1 MKLRV
6 HILFFAF
13 CFLIDII
20 LGILFPLDYALR
32 SMIFVPQMTLAGV
45 ILSVREMKLT
55 ERLLLALIVGF
66 LLDITHFDFGF
77 INAIAFAS
85 TVLVVAIW
93 SQHMSESFYE
103 LIILTLVGLFIK
115 EIIVFLLY
123 QMAGDTHM
131 SIITWLAKREFL
143 TMIGNIPIIIG
154 CIYLNS
160 MKEEILGRQD
170 RIKRS
175 REKVRWMNVNR

>member
-6 HILFFAF
+6 QILFFAF

-66 LLDITHFDFGF
+66 LLDITHF
-77 INAIAFAS
+77 
-85 TVLVVAIW
+85 
-93 SQHMSESFYE
+93 H
-103 LIILTLVGLFIK
+103 
-115 EIIVFLLY
+115 
-123 QMAGDTHM
+123 
-131 SIITWLAKREFL
+131 
-143 TMIGNIPIIIG
+143 
-154 CIYLNS
+154 
-160 MKEEILGRQD
+160 
-170 RIKRS
+170 
-175 REKVRWMNVNR
+175 